1 MSEGKSLTCLL
12 CKWEVMYED
21 YTQHLADYHT
31 QEQCEQCGA
40 KVLGAVGLL
49 QHLEECHILTC
60 PTDLTNVAATTTSI
74 AQETTQ
80 QHSDPP
86 DFPSPAPPTAHETSP
101 ATP

>member
-40 KVLGAVGLL
+40 KVLGAVGFL

-60 PTDLTNVAATTTSI
+60 PILPNVAATTISI

-86 DFPSPAPPTAHETSP
+86 DFPSPAPSTAHETSP